1 MNEKA
6 YLKKLA
12 PLAQMNL
19 WEGFIEM
26 IRYETDAV
34 QRTLEQSSS
43 NVDIYRAQGAILL
56 LRKLLKLKDEINAAK
71 K

>member
-1 MNEKA
+1 MNDKS

-12 PLAQMNL
+12 PLTQPHV

-34 QRTLEQSSS
+34 QRTLEQSTS

-56 LRKLLKLKDEINAAK
+56 LKRLMKLKDEINAK
-71 K
+71 